1 MNKLILIDADS
12 LAYHACK
19 ETLQDSIESLN
30 DRISNMFT
38 KTDADFAA
46 FFVSD
51 KITFRHKIAP
61 FYKGNR
67 LKTPTTLKWIKS
79 LTAYLSDAYG
89 VNSFSQVEA
98 DDLVNYW
105 YNQAVYAYVDKVYPE
120 MQASLLGKELKE
132 EDKVTKIICSPD
144 KDLLKCIPGTHF
156 NYSYKSEEEKGWW
169 VETTVEEAYD
179 NFWKS
184 MITGD
189 PADNIKGIE
198 GKGIKFAEKLIKS
211 CNELGIMYPSAVFN
225 QYVIKYNDYEG
236 IIRFQQNYR
245 LLKLL
250 ENDLEFYNEIG
261 TIPNQTLKIITINKE

>member
-30 DRISNMFT
+30 DRIFNMFT

-67 LKTPTTLKWIKS
+67 LKTPTTLKWVKS

-198 GKGIKFAEKLIKS
+198 GKGIKFAEKLLESYDLIFS
-211 CNELGIMYPSAVFN
+211 HPVIVFDE
-225 QYVIKYNDYEG
+225 YIRRYGSYEG

-250 ENDLEFYNEIG
+250 EHDLGFYNETG
-261 TIPNQTLKIITINKE
+261 TIPDQTLKIITINKE